1 MGQYAQL
8 VKAGSQF
15 RACCVFHAER
25 TPSMYVRP
33 AEQTYHCFGCG
44 EHGDVIHLVMEK
56 ERLQFS
62 EAVELLARRAGIQL
76 QYDARDTAKRSQ
88 RDRLI
93 PVLELAT
100 AFYERQLWESPRAAE
115 ARAYLSSRRLRE
127 ETCRRFRLGWAPGS
141 GLLLEEAR
149 RRGVDAQLLRDAD
162 LAIDRDGRMGDRFF
176 ERITFP
182 IHDRFG
188 NPIAFSA
195 RLLPEAERAAKA
207 AGRGVGKYVNNTD
220 TPLYHK
226 SAIVFNLHRART
238 AERER
243 HRIIIME
250 GPTDVM
256 AADQAGYGE
265 CVAVLGT
272 ALTPDHARQLGNLVG
287 GDGRLL
293 LLLDGD
299 AAGKAN
305 GLKGVHTCMSV
316 GVPVQVA
323 LLPQELD
330 PAELL
335 AEGRQAWWMARI
347 QPNRYALAS
356 CSSSGCWARAGLT
369 FCICCGPLR
378 RDPMS
383 STTSAGWRWLDE
395 ILVSVRAVPDQA
407 LQALHLRDCA
417 DYFGIPRERIEAR
430 MAAAQ
435 RPAVG
440 AAAAGDAPAPAP
452 AQQPLPTMEDAI
464 LHILAQCPDLRAHAG
479 DDLALEPAA
488 FPGAWQAL
496 AFALLQEGTDVT
508 ALLALPEVH
517 ADLVLREA
525 AYRWVQ
531 TPLSERRPVAIGD
544 ARACLDEHVA
554 QLMLRQLQDQL
565 LRLSRGLSEAASG
578 GDAQA
583 MGRLI
588 AERIQ
593 LERRIKD
600 LRGLSDGA
608 A

>member
-1 MGQYAQL
+1 
-8 VKAGSQF
+8 
-15 RACCVFHAER
+15 
-25 TPSMYVRP
+25 
-33 AEQTYHCFGCG
+33 
-44 EHGDVIHLVMEK
+44 
-56 ERLQFS
+56 
-62 EAVELLARRAGIQL
+62 
-76 QYDARDTAKRSQ
+76 
-88 RDRLI
+88 
-93 PVLELAT
+93 
-100 AFYERQLWESPRAAE
+100 
-115 ARAYLSSRRLRE
+115 
-127 ETCRRFRLGWAPGS
+127 
-141 GLLLEEAR
+141 
-149 RRGVDAQLLRDAD
+149 
-162 LAIDRDGRMGDRFF
+162 
-176 ERITFP
+176 
-182 IHDRFG
+182 
-188 NPIAFSA
+188 
-195 RLLPEAERAAKA
+195 
-207 AGRGVGKYVNNTD
+207 
-220 TPLYHK
+220 
-226 SAIVFNLHRART
+226 
-238 AERER
+238 
-243 HRIIIME
+243 
-250 GPTDVM
+250 VM
-256 AADQAGYGE
+256 AADQAGYSE

-335 AEGRQAWWMARI
+335 AEGQAGLVDGQDPAES
-347 QPNRYALAS
+347 L
-356 CSSSGCWARAGLT
+356 RAGKLL
-369 FCICCGPLR
+369 FERVLGESRPDLMHLLR
-378 RDPMS
+378 TLAPRPYELDHQRRL
-383 STTSAGWRWLDE
+383 AVLDE

-435 RPAVG
+435 KPAAG
-440 AAAAGDAPAPAP
+440 LPNAGDAPAA
-452 AQQPLPTMEDAI
+452 AAVQQPLPTMEDAI

-496 AFALLQEGTDVT
+496 AFALLQESTDVT

-531 TPLSERRPVAIGD
+531 TPLCERRPVAIGD

-565 LRLSRGLSEAASG
+565 LRLSRGLAEAASG
-578 GDAQA
+578 SDPQA